1 MLSMLKRIVKS
12 YDYSLITA
20 IFIISLFG
28 LVMVYSA
35 SMVWGPSTY
44 GYESDFFFQK
54 QKLNLLLALVVF
66 VFFAIVPYK
75 LYQVKYVLYAI
86 FFGSIAIL
94 LLLGLMG
101 HTAGNAQSWFKL
113 GARSIQPSEFVKL
126 GVIIYLS
133 AVYAKKQKYI
143 DNFNAGVLPPILY
156 LVIVCGLIAIQP
168 DLGTAAIIAL
178 IAATVIL
185 SSGMGMKSILKLIGI
200 ALIAATLFL
209 PVILIN
215 KDDIFSENRMGR
227 LHSFVDP
234 FEYEESSGYQ
244 VVNGYIAIGTGGLT
258 GTGLGNSVQKYG
270 YLPEP
275 HTDFIMAI
283 IVEEL
288 GLLGVIIVFGCLGFI
303 VLKGFWISSKCQNAF
318 GSLLAIG
325 IASMIGIQTFVNLG
339 GLTGLIPITGVPLPF
354 VSYGGSSILLLAI
367 SMGILVNVSMFT
379 NYERKYKNKKTEQ
392 KPMEEKQTSLYSQS
406 NYVSR
411 FKSQQL

>member
-1 MLSMLKRIVKS
+1 MLKRIVKS

-20 IFIISLFG
+20 IILISLFG
-28 LVMVYSA
+28 LVMIYSA
-35 SMVWGPSTY
+35 SMVWGPSAY
-44 GYESDFFFQK
+44 GYESDYFFQK
-54 QKLNLLLALVVF
+54 QKLNLILALVVF
-66 VFFAIVPYK
+66 VFFAILPYK
-75 LYQVKYVLYAI
+75 IYQTNYVLYAI

-94 LLLGLMG
+94 FLLGIIG

-133 AVYAKKQKYI
+133 AVYAKKQRYI

-168 DLGTAAIIAL
+168 DIGTATIIAMM
-178 IAATVIL
+178 AATVIF
-185 SSGMGMKSILKLIGI
+185 SSGMGMKSILKLIGV
-200 ALIAATLFL
+200 ALIAAMLFL

-215 KDDIFSENRMGR
+215 KDDIFTKNRLGR
-227 LHSFVDP
+227 LTSFMNP
-234 FEYEESSGYQ
+234 FEYEDSTGYQ

-258 GTGLGNSVQKYG
+258 GTGLGNSIQKYG

-283 IVEEL
+283 VVEEL
-288 GLLGVIIVFGCLGFI
+288 GLLGVVIVFGCLGFI
-303 VLKGFWISSKCQNAF
+303 VLKGLWISSKCQNAF

-325 IASMIGIQTFVNLG
+325 ISSMIGIQAFVNLG

-379 NYERKYKNKKTEQ
+379 KYERKYKNKQTDN
-392 KPMEEKQTSLYSQS
+392 KPMEEQQTPVYPQS
-406 NYVSR
+406 SYVSR
-411 FKSQQL
+411 FKSQ

>member
-1 MLSMLKRIVKS
+1 MLKRIVKS
-12 YDYSLITA
+12 YDYSLIVA
-20 IFIISLFG
+20 IVLISLFG

-35 SMVWGPSTY
+35 SMVWGPSAY

-66 VFFAIVPYK
+66 LFFAIVPYK
-75 LYQVKYVLYAI
+75 IYQFKHVLYVI

-94 LLLGLMG
+94 LLLGIMG

-133 AVYAKKQKYI
+133 AVYAKKQRYI

-168 DLGTAAIIAL
+168 DIGTATIIAM

-185 SSGMGMKSILKLIGI
+185 SSGMGMKSILKLIGV
-200 ALIAATLFL
+200 ALIAAMLFL

-215 KDDIFSENRMGR
+215 KDDIFTDNRMGR
-227 LHSFVDP
+227 LTSFMNP
-234 FEYEESSGYQ
+234 FEYEDSTGYQ

-258 GTGLGNSVQKYG
+258 GTGLGNSIQKYG

-283 IVEEL
+283 VVEEL
-288 GLLGVIIVFGCLGFI
+288 GLLGVAIVFGCLGFI
-303 VLKGFWISSKCQNAF
+303 VLKGLWISSKCQNAF

-325 IASMIGIQTFVNLG
+325 ISSMIGIQTFINLG

-379 NYERKYKNKKTEQ
+379 KYERKYKK
-392 KPMEEKQTSLYSQS
+392 KQTENNPLDEQQTSVYPQS

>member
-1 MLSMLKRIVKS
+1 MLKRIVKS

-20 IFIISLFG
+20 IILISLFG

-35 SMVWGPSTY
+35 SMVWGPSAY
-44 GYESDFFFQK
+44 GYESDYFFQK
-54 QKLNLLLALVVF
+54 QKLNLIVALVVF
-66 VFFAIVPYK
+66 VFFAILPYK
-75 LYQVKYVLYAI
+75 IYQFNYVLYAI

-94 LLLGLMG
+94 LLLGIMG

-113 GARSIQPSEFVKL
+113 GARNIQPSEFVKL

-133 AVYAKKQKYI
+133 AAYAKKQRYI

-168 DLGTAAIIAL
+168 DIGTATIIAML
-178 IAATVIL
+178 GATVIF
-185 SSGMGMKSILKLIGI
+185 SSGMGMKSILKLIGV
-200 ALIAATLFL
+200 ALIAAMLFL

-215 KDDIFSENRMGR
+215 KDDIFTENRLGR
-227 LHSFVDP
+227 LTSFMNP
-234 FEYEESSGYQ
+234 FEYEDSTGYQ

-258 GTGLGNSVQKYG
+258 GTGLGNSIQKYG

-283 IVEEL
+283 VVEEL
-288 GLLGVIIVFGCLGFI
+288 GLLGVAIVFGCLGFI
-303 VLKGFWISSKCQNAF
+303 VLKGLWISSKCQNAF

-325 IASMIGIQTFVNLG
+325 ISSMIGIQAFINLG

-379 NYERKYKNKKTEQ
+379 KYERKYKNKQTEN
-392 KPMEEKQTSLYSQS
+392 KPMEEQQTPVYPQS
-406 NYVSR
+406 SYVSR

>member
-1 MLSMLKRIVKS
+1 MLKRIVKS

-20 IFIISLFG
+20 IILISLFG

-35 SMVWGPSTY
+35 SMVWGPSAY
-44 GYESDFFFQK
+44 GYESDYFFQK
-54 QKLNLLLALVVF
+54 QKLNLIVALVVF
-66 VFFAIVPYK
+66 VFFAILPYK
-75 LYQVKYVLYAI
+75 IYQFNYVLYAI

-94 LLLGLMG
+94 LLLGIMG

-113 GARSIQPSEFVKL
+113 GARNIQPSEFVKL

-133 AVYAKKQKYI
+133 AVYAKKQRYI

-168 DLGTAAIIAL
+168 DIGTATIIAML
-178 IAATVIL
+178 GATVIF
-185 SSGMGMKSILKLIGI
+185 SSGMGMKSILKLIGV
-200 ALIAATLFL
+200 ALIAAMLFL

-215 KDDIFSENRMGR
+215 KDDIFTENRLGR
-227 LHSFVDP
+227 LTSFMNP
-234 FEYEESSGYQ
+234 FEYEDSTGYQ

-258 GTGLGNSVQKYG
+258 GTGLGNSIQKYG

-283 IVEEL
+283 VVEEL
-288 GLLGVIIVFGCLGFI
+288 GLLGVAIVFGCLGFI
-303 VLKGFWISSKCQNAF
+303 VLKGLWISSKCQNAF

-325 IASMIGIQTFVNLG
+325 ISSMIGIQAFINLG

-379 NYERKYKNKKTEQ
+379 KYERKYKNKQTEN
-392 KPMEEKQTSLYSQS
+392 KPMEEQQTPVYPQS
-406 NYVSR
+406 SYVSR